1 MSKLL
6 IIVLVKNEERHLPRF
21 FKKLSGLN
29 DFELLVNDNGSTD
42 NSKSICQK
50 NNAVVIEKEWLGNQA
65 AQFNWILDN
74 YNIKSEWILRLD
86 ADEYLLP
93 DLINEINEIIA
104 NPNSFN
110 AFYLKRRHYVS
121 GRWIKH
127 GMYPTNIVRLF
138 KNGFARYDS
147 SMLMD
152 EHLKVTGSVSTLQND
167 FIDESL
173 LSHQEW
179 WDKHVNYAKREANML
194 INSDKSQFKK
204 NRKLYY
210 KTPVFVRP
218 FIFFVIIYVF
228 KGGFFNGKIG
238 FRWFLYQVLF
248 YRFLV
253 DIYLSTIYNSKK
265 IQ

>member
-6 IIVLVKNEERHLPRF
+6 VIVLVKNEERHLPRF

-29 DFELLVNDNGSTD
+29 DFEVLVNDNGSTD
-42 NSKSICQK
+42 NSKSICLK
-50 NNAVVIEKEWLGNQA
+50 NNATVIEKEWLGNQA

-74 YNIKSEWILRLD
+74 CNIKSKWILRLD

-93 DLINEINEIIA
+93 ELINEVNEIIK
-104 NPNSFN
+104 NGSNFN

-121 GRWIKH
+121 GRWIKQ

-138 KNGFARYDS
+138 KNGFARYDG

-167 FIDESL
+167 FVDESL

-194 INSDKSQFKK
+194 INSDKAQFKN

-228 KGGFFNGKIG
+228 KGGFLNGKIG

-253 DIYLSTIYNSKK
+253 DINIMSYKFKL
-265 IQ
+265 